1 MTTLQEL
8 QLDEEQRID
17 DIKQAREDAIS
28 GKPLAEQSYD
38 YYNAYTQ
45 THLTAALNLL
55 GGE

>member
-8 QLDEEQRID
+8 QLDEEQRIE
-17 DIKQAREDAIS
+17 DIKQAREDAIA

-45 THLTAALNLL
+45 AHLTAALNLL